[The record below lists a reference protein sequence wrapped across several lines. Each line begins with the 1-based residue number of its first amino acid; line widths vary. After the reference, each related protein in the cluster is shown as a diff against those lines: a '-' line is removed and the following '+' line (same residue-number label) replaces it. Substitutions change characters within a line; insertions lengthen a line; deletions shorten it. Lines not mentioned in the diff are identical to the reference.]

1 MTIAQEF
8 INRFSEPGVIF
19 DIIEEQLIDMSID
32 AKHLGDGVVYL
43 FDDNSIIRATPTNTD
58 YKYYI

>member
-8 INRFSEPGVIF
+8 INRFDETGAIF
-19 DIIEEQLIDMSID
+19 DIVEDQMIGIAIDG
-32 AKHLGDGVVYL
+32 KHLGDGVIYL
-43 FDDNSIIRATPTNTD
+43 FDDNSIIRATPTDTD